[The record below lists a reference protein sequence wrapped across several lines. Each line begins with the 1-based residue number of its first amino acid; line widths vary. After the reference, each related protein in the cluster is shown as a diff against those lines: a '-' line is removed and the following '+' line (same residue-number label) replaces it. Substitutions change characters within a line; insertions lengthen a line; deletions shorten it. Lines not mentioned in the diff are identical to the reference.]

1 MSRSWV
7 VLPVAAALAAG
18 CAPQADR
25 DVLYQLSTVP
35 ALMEGLYDGQVT
47 LAELL
52 RHGDLGHGTFDAL
65 DGEMVI
71 VDGRVY
77 QVGGD
82 GRVRRPALDTKT
94 PLAAVTFFEADYS
107 TFVNAALD
115 RVQLEY
121 LMDRMA
127 QDAAGLEKVSGTLSR
142 RVPDTFSDP
151 AARRGTGAPLTRNMP
166 LAVRI
171 SGTFKYV
178 KTRSVPRQT
187 RPYPRLVD
195 VTARQA
201 VFEFRDVRGTIVG
214 FRFPDYIKGLNL
226 PGWHLHFI
234 TEDETGGGHVL
245 DVQAGKVRVE
255 IDETPVLQIV
265 LPQTNEYRLVN
276 LARDTEADARRIAR

>member
-1 MSRSWV
+1 MRR
-7 VLPVAAALAAG
+7 LLAMIPLAAALAAG
-18 CAPQADR
+18 CAAQADR
-25 DVLYQLSTVP
+25 DVLYQLSTIP
-35 ALMEGLYDGQVT
+35 ALMEGLYDGQTT

-94 PLAAVTFFEADYS
+94 PLAAVTFFEPDHV
-107 TFVNAALD
+107 FLVDAAVDL
-115 RVQLEY
+115 VQLEY

-127 QDAAGLEKVSGTLSR
+127 QDAAALAI
-142 RVPDTFSDP
+142 PDAA
-151 AARRGTGAPLTRNMP
+151 AARRGLGAPLTRNMP

-214 FRFPDYIKGLNL
+214 FRFPDYIKGVNL

-234 TEDETGGGHVL
+234 TEDEAGGGHVL
-245 DVQAGKVRVE
+245 DVQVGKVRVA

-265 LPQTNEYRLVN
+265 LPQTHEYRLLN

>member
-1 MSRSWV
+1 MRR
-7 VLPVAAALAAG
+7 LLAMIPLAAALAAG
-18 CAPQADR
+18 CAAQADR
-25 DVLYQLSTVP
+25 DVLYQVSTVP

-127 QDAAGLEKVSGTLSR
+127 QDAAALAI
-142 RVPDTFSDP
+142 PDAA
-151 AARRGTGAPLTRNMP
+151 AARRGLGAPLTRNMP

-214 FRFPDYIKGLNL
+214 FRFPDYIKGVNL
-226 PGWHLHFI
+226 PGWHLHFV

-245 DVQAGKVRVE
+245 DVQVGKVRVE
-255 IDETPVLQIV
+255 LDETPVLQIV

>member
-1 MSRSWV
+1 
-7 VLPVAAALAAG
+7 
-18 CAPQADR
+18 
-25 DVLYQLSTVP
+25 
-35 ALMEGLYDGQVT
+35 
-47 LAELL
+47 
-52 RHGDLGHGTFDAL
+52 
-65 DGEMVI
+65 
-71 VDGRVY
+71 
-77 QVGGD
+77 
-82 GRVRRPALDTKT
+82 
-94 PLAAVTFFEADYS
+94 
-107 TFVNAALD
+107 VNAALD

-127 QDAAGLEKVSGTLSR
+127 QDGAALAA
-142 RVPDTFSDP
+142 PDAV
-151 AARRGTGAPLTRNMP
+151 AARRGFGAPLTWNMP
-166 LAVRI
+166 LAARI

-214 FRFPDYIKGLNL
+214 FRFPDYIKGVNM

-245 DVQAGKVRVE
+245 DVQVGKVHVE

>member
-1 MSRSWV
+1 MRR
-7 VLPVAAALAAG
+7 LLAMIPLAAALAAG
-18 CAPQADR
+18 CAAQADR
-25 DVLYQLSTVP
+25 DVLYQVSTVP

-82 GRVRRPALDTKT
+82 GRVCRPALNTKT
-94 PLAAVTFFEADYS
+94 PLAAVTFFEPDH
-107 TFVNAALD
+107 VGLVDAAVDL
-115 RVQLEY
+115 VQLEY
-121 LMDRMA
+121 LVDRMA
-127 QDAAGLEKVSGTLSR
+127 QDGAALAA
-142 RVPDTFSDP
+142 PDAA
-151 AARRGTGAPLTRNMP
+151 AARRGLGAPLTRNMP

-187 RPYPRLVD
+187 KPYPRLVD

-201 VFEFRDVRGTIVG
+201 VFEFHDVRGTIVG
-214 FRFPDYIKGLNL
+214 FRFPDYIKGVNL

-245 DVQAGKVRVE
+245 DVQVGKVHVA